1 MNLTELVNSKE
12 VTIVDVRTIPEFAGG
27 SVENAINIPLDQ
39 VPQRVDELKAMQ
51 PMVMCCAAGVRSGQ
65 AVNYLNQ
72 LGLDKIYN
80 GGSWQ
85 QVDQMLKKP

>member
-1 MNLTELVNSKE
+1 MNLSDLINSKD
-12 VTIVDVRTIPEFAGG
+12 VKIIDVRTTTEFAGG
-27 SVENAINIPLDQ
+27 CVEGSLNIPLNE
-39 VPQRVDELKAMQ
+39 VPQRIEELKKLQ

-72 LGLDKIYN
+72 MGLKEVYN

-85 QVDQMLKKP
+85 EVSSMIK

>member
-1 MNLTELVNSKE
+1 MNLSDLINSKE
-12 VTIVDVRTIPEFAGG
+12 VTIVDVRTIPEFDGG
-27 SVENAINIPLDQ
+27 SVAKAINIPLDQ
-39 VPQRVDELKAMQ
+39 VPERLEELKAMQ

-72 LGLDKIYN
+72 MGLKEVYN

-85 QVDQMLKKP
+85 QVHQKLKK

>member
-1 MNLTELVNSKE
+1 MNLTDLINSKE
-12 VTIVDVRTIPEFAGG
+12 VTIVDVRTIPEFDGG
-27 SVENAINIPLDQ
+27 SVAKAINIPLDQ
-39 VPQRVDELKAMQ
+39 VPERVEELKAMQ

-72 LGLDKIYN
+72 MGLKEVYN

-85 QVDQMLKKP
+85 QVHQTLKK

>member
-1 MNLTELVNSKE
+1 MNLSDLINSKE
-12 VTIVDVRTIPEFAGG
+12 VTIVDVRTIPEFDGG
-27 SVENAINIPLDQ
+27 SVAKAINIPLDQ
-39 VPQRVDELKAMQ
+39 VPERVEELKAMQ

-72 LGLDKIYN
+72 MGLKEVYN

-85 QVDQMLKKP
+85 QVHQTLKK